1 MPTMPSALLTDALSL
16 LERSERPVILTHP
29 RPDGDTV
36 GTALAL
42 RMALLAKGK
51 SPVVACVHPI
61 PKTMSYVLGAD
72 AFVQEIPADVD
83 PDLVVIIDMSD
94 LARTGGLYQDRWRQ
108 RVPLLVIDHHETNDG
123 FGDVSIIQPE
133 AAATALPMLEL
144 LEAWDVEI
152 TADMA
157 TALLLGI
164 LTDTRGLRTEAT
176 TPEVLATVA
185 RLIEAG
191 GDYLGVM
198 QRSLDAVPYVQMRG
212 WGVAL
217 SRLQLDEGIAWTTFP
232 LTEKAA
238 LGIADHD
245 DLDLGNL
252 VSQVAEANIIAT
264 FLEMRDATIKV
275 SFRARPGFN
284 VASIAKALGGGGHR
298 QAAGCSVA
306 GPLEAAVE
314 RVLPMVRAEIE
325 RRTKSGV

>member
-1 MPTMPSALLTDALSL
+1 MITTPEALLADALSL

-42 RMALLAKGK
+42 RMALLEKGK
-51 SPVVACVHPI
+51 TPVVACVHPI
-61 PKTMSYVLGAD
+61 PETMSYVTGAD
-72 AFVQEIPADVD
+72 AFVQEIPADVE
-83 PDLVVIIDMSD
+83 PDLVVIVDMSD
-94 LARTGGLYQDRWRQ
+94 LARTGGLYQERWRH
-108 RVPLLVIDHHETNDG
+108 RVPLLVIDHHETNAG

-157 TALLLGI
+157 TALLLGL
-164 LTDTRGLRTEAT
+164 LTDTRGLRTAAT
-176 TPEVLATVA
+176 TPAVLATVA

-217 SRLQLDEGIAWTTFP
+217 SRLQLDGGIAWTTFP
-232 LTEKAA
+232 LTEKVA

-252 VSQVAEANIIAT
+252 VSQVAEAQIIAT
-264 FLEMRDATIKV
+264 FLEMRDATVKV
-275 SFRARPGFN
+275 SFRARPGYN
-284 VASIAKALGGGGHR
+284 VASVAQALGGGGHR
-298 QAAGCSVA
+298 QAAGCSVQGA
-306 GPLEAAVE
+306 LEAAVE
-314 RVLPMVRAEIE
+314 RVLPLVRAEIE
-325 RRTKSGV
+325 RHTG